1 MKSNYIE
8 NELLKYIELNIA
20 KIIYMMIKKF
30 KDELIN
36 LKSIQNEIERLEM
49 IRELEMDQVYEIKKE
64 IEELETKT
72 WCL

>member
-49 IRELEMDQVYEIKKE
+49 IRKLEMDQAYEIKKE

-72 WCL
+72 

>member
-49 IRELEMDQVYEIKKE
+49 IRELEMDQAYEIKKE

-72 WCL
+72 

>member
-1 MKSNYIE
+1 MKSNDIE
-8 NELLKYIELNIA
+8 NELLKYIELNIV
-20 KIIYMMIKKF
+20 KIIYMMFKKF

-49 IRELEMDQVYEIKKE
+49 IRELDMDQAYEIKKE
-64 IEELETKT
+64 IEKLEIKT

>member
-1 MKSNYIE
+1 
-8 NELLKYIELNIA
+8 
-20 KIIYMMIKKF
+20 MIKKF

-49 IRELEMDQVYEIKKE
+49 IRELEMDQAYEIKKE

-72 WCL
+72 

>member
-1 MKSNYIE
+1 M
-8 NELLKYIELNIA
+8 LKYIELNIA

-72 WCL
+72 

>member
-49 IRELEMDQVYEIKKE
+49 IREFEMDQAYEIKKE

-72 WCL
+72 

>member
-1 MKSNYIE
+1 MKSNDIE
-8 NELLKYIELNIA
+8 NELLKYIELNIV

-49 IRELEMDQVYEIKKE
+49 IRELDMDQAYEIKKE
-64 IEELETKT
+64 IEKLEIKT

>member
-1 MKSNYIE
+1 
-8 NELLKYIELNIA
+8 
-20 KIIYMMIKKF
+20 MIKKF

-49 IRELEMDQVYEIKKE
+49 IRKLEMDQAYEIKKE

-72 WCL
+72 

>member
-1 MKSNYIE
+1 MKSNDIE
-8 NELLKYIELNIA
+8 NELLKYIELNIV

-49 IRELEMDQVYEIKKE
+49 IRELDMDQAYEIKKE
-64 IEELETKT
+64 IEKLEIKT
-72 WCL
+72 